1 MNNLMLLVVALVALC
16 YYGGKYCPAVLRQ
29 NKEMLLGVAIG
40 MALCSFMD
48 LKMEGFTT
56 QDYMECIQGGHSS
69 CETRREEDE
78 SGESAPNWMACT
90 QTYTGKCLAAYE
102 AVAVATAPAAAA
114 RAAVAQL
121 PPRAPQPQPQPLPP
135 LQGQPLQAPQALL
148 ALQLPTTHQIV
159 PQGGT
164 DGIN

>member
-1 MNNLMLLVVALVALC
+1 MNNLMLPLVALVALC

-102 AVAVATAPAAAA
+102 AVAVAATAPAAAQ
-114 RAAVAQL
+114 AAVAQL
-121 PPRAPQPQPQPLPP
+121 PPRAPQPPRPPP
-135 LQGQPLQAPQALL
+135 LQGQPLLAPQALL
-148 ALQLPTTHQIV
+148 ALQRPTTRQIV

-164 DGIN
+164 DDSN

>member
-1 MNNLMLLVVALVALC
+1 MNNLMLPLVALVALC

-78 SGESAPNWMACT
+78 SDTPEDNWMACT

-102 AVAVATAPAAAA
+102 AVAVAATAPPAAA
-114 RAAVAQL
+114 RAAVA
-121 PPRAPQPQPQPLPP
+121 PVAPQPPRPPP

-164 DGIN
+164 DDSN